1 MAFLSEDLEEIHNS
15 NLSLEE
21 KALKIGQELKSRVPS
36 PEGLSPYEWLDKIK
50 CIDNSYRYFC
60 KQHHEYKLD
69 GFRNQLLPKS
79 EENDPKTLELHQRVR
94 RYLNW

>member
-1 MAFLSEDLEEIHNS
+1 MAFLSEVLEEIHNS
-15 NLSLEE
+15 PISLEE
-21 KALKIGQELKSRVPS
+21 RAKKIGEELKSRVPS
-36 PEGLSPYEWLDKIK
+36 PEGLSPEEWLNKIK

-60 KQHHEYKLD
+60 KQHTQYKLD

-79 EENDPKTLELHQRVR
+79 EEHDPKVLDLHQRVR